1 MTTQDL
7 LDPKSWAER
16 TFGSVQL
23 HDRRRT
29 RRAVQAASNLAENP
43 LGSLPAQMHTWKET
57 KALYRL
63 LDEPDVTFA
72 ALMQPHLQ
80 QTRAQATSSA
90 VVLLVQDT
98 TDIDLSHRHKISG
111 VGQIG
116 NERGRGF
123 FVQTV
128 LAVRPQTREVLGC
141 MAQEPFVRVP
151 APQGEQR
158 HQRLKREARETD
170 VWIRQVHTIGAPAA
184 GSMWVHVGDRGADMF
199 PFFQACQTTQTR
211 FLVRAA
217 QNRRVQEN
225 EEEITYSLTRAR
237 SWPSQASRPF
247 EVPAR
252 HGHPGRST
260 QLQLSFGQLTLLPPR
275 NEPRASK
282 DPIPVWVIRVWEE
295 QAPEGEEPLE
305 WILLTSVP
313 TATLEEA
320 WERVDWYG
328 HRWLAEDYHH
338 CLKSGCRIEDRQLQ
352 SVDGL
357 MRLLGLLSPLAVRL
371 LQVRACTREDPERPA
386 AEVIEPLMLA
396 VLAQRTG
403 QSPLTMTVGTDLGRR
418 WHAWVAIW
426 HALMMGLLDGE
437 PSGKAGSL
445 CKRCL
450 RALILLFTSVCKMW
464 VRISPSRGGR

>member
-1 MTTQDL
+1 MNTQDL

-16 TFGSVQL
+16 TFGGVQL

-29 RRAVQAASNLAENP
+29 ERAVQAASKLAENP

-72 ALMQPHLQ
+72 ALMQPHFE
-80 QTRAQATSSA
+80 QTREQANASP

-141 MAQEPFVRVP
+141 LAQEPFVRIP

-158 HQRLKREARETD
+158 YQRRKREERETD
-170 VWIRQVHTIGAPAA
+170 VWKRQVSAIGTPES

-199 PFFQACQTTQTR
+199 PFFQACQATQTH
-211 FLVRAA
+211 FLVRAGKS
-217 QNRRVQEN
+217 RRVEES
-225 EEEITYSLTRAR
+225 EEEITYSLMRAR

-252 HGHPGRST
+252 HGRQARST
-260 QLQLSFGQLTLLPPR
+260 QVQLAFGQMTLLPPR

-282 DPIPVWVIRVWEE
+282 EPLTVWVIRVWEE

-305 WILLTSVP
+305 WVRLPSVP
-313 TATLEEA
+313 TTTLEDA
-320 WERVDWYG
+320 WERVDWYR
-328 HRWLAEDYHH
+328 HRWLVEDYHQ
-338 CLKSGCRIEDRQLQ
+338 CLKSGCRIEERQLQ

-371 LQVRACTREDPERPA
+371 LQVRALAREDPERPA
-386 AEVIEPLMLA
+386 SQVIDPVMLA
-396 VLAQRTG
+396 VLAQRCG
-403 QSPLTMTVGTDLGRR
+403 GSPATMTVGTFWTEVARLGGYLARSHDGPPGWR
-418 WHAWVAIW
+418 TIW
-426 HALMMGLLDGE
+426 KGWLFLQTLLEG
-437 PSGKAGSL
+437 AHL
-445 CKRCL
+445 AFHL
-450 RALILLFTSVCKMW
+450 RL
-464 VRISPSRGGR
+464 